1 MQLKRAGNKCVRCAQ
16 HTHKLLHL
24 SGAGECHPSFM
35 EATGG
40 SVKMFMG
47 ANELTQPQHRN
58 TQREPKKHRPRQ
70 TDRHTHTNTNTH
82 THTLTH
88 THLGGRSATCWA
100 HLGGSHNER
109 GTVATH
115 TQVPTRRKQM
125 RLHVGS
131 PLVRVKWASPSTSRL
146 QNTLLDAA
154 SPCFLAC
161 RQCTLHPCF

>member
-1 MQLKRAGNKCVRCAQ
+1 MPASLCRRVWLLVLEFKSCTALSPVQLKRAGNKCVRCAQ
-16 HTHKLLHL
+16 HTHKLFHL
-24 SGAGECHPSFM
+24 SGAGECHPSLM

-58 TQREPKKHRPRQ
+58 TQREPNKHRPRQ
-70 TDRHTHTNTNTH
+70 IDGWTDRNKQIPHINTH
-82 THTLTH
+82 TH

-100 HLGGSHNER
+100 HLGGSHSER
-109 GTVATH
+109 DTVATH

-131 PLVRVKWASPSTSRL
+131 PLV
-146 QNTLLDAA
+146 
-154 SPCFLAC
+154 
-161 RQCTLHPCF
+161 